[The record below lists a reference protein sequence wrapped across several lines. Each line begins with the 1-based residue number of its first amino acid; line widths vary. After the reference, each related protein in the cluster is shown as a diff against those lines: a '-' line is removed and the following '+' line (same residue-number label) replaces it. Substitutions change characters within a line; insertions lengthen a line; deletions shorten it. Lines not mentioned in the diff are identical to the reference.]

1 MQRAFVF
8 RIVGPVTVALVATLT
23 LLTADASG
31 NLVQFI
37 AMALLLLTLPVTAVA
52 ASVDG
57 YLARTFPIEL
67 RAPITAIAGAM
78 AAGAV
83 AYTTLHCFFA
93 TAELMFFGLGGAICT
108 GACSLLAHDFGWRRC
123 FAPAEA

>member
-8 RIVGPVTVALVATLT
+8 LIVGPVTVALVATLT

-57 YLARTFPIEL
+57 YLARTFPIAL
-67 RAPITAIAGAM
+67 RVLVTAVVGAM
-78 AAGAV
+78 AASA
-83 AYTTLHCFFA
+83 
-93 TAELMFFGLGGAICT
+93 
-108 GACSLLAHDFGWRRC
+108 LA
-123 FAPAEA
+123 